1 MALSSENIN
10 SIRNT
15 ASNQQDPLQDIAE
28 NITANIKDPFGAI
41 ITKVATKIG
50 SLSITVEQKIDS
62 LSKKIVESAEST
74 GKVTVQGSNIVITI
88 TKENL
93 AQAEQ
98 IKGEI
103 EVKIQSVQKVLTT
116 LKTTLQSLQA
126 IQTAISTL
134 QTALSIQEI
143 ALSANPATGPI
154 FLVLKQGIKVL
165 FLKEMVK
172 EYSNIL
178 KRQLAISLKDFE
190 RISGKFKNIQ
200 VSLVIQD
207 EKNKGNSIS
216 TTEAENIIVQSLLDG
231 VGPDKDLSNVVEEF
245 ISPKN
250 VQYLL
255 KVEKYEERQLIAR
268 AYEKESGM
276 IKQQTSPSFFST
288 PEELLSELK
297 TILNINS

>member
-1 MALSSENIN
+1 MALSTENID

-15 ASNQQDPLQDIAE
+15 AANQQNPIQDIAE
-28 NITANIKDPFGAI
+28 NVSANIKDPFGAI

-50 SLSITVEQKIDS
+50 TLSITVEQKIDS

-74 GKVTVQGSNIVITI
+74 GKVSVQGNNIVITI
-88 TKENL
+88 TKENV

-98 IKGEI
+98 IKKDI
-103 EVKIQSVQKVLTT
+103 DTKIQSVQKVLNT
-116 LKTTLQSLQA
+116 LKITLQSLQS
-126 IQTAISTL
+126 IQTAITTL
-134 QTALSIQEI
+134 QTALSIQET
-143 ALSANPATGPI
+143 ALSINPTTGPI

-178 KRQLAISLKDFE
+178 KRQLALSLKDFE
-190 RISGKFKNIQ
+190 RISGKFKNLQ

-216 TTEAENIIVQSLLDG
+216 TTEAETMIVQSLLDS
-231 VGPDKDLSNVVEEF
+231 VGADKDLSNVTEDYR
-245 ISPKN
+245 SPKDMEY
-250 VQYLL
+250 VL
-255 KVEKYEERQLIAR
+255 KVEKYEDRQLIAR